1 MKLQSE
7 DTIAAL
13 ATPPGSGALAVIRL
27 SGPDSY
33 IIASNCFR
41 HKGKKKNFLPFRVYY
56 GDFVSSNGETTD
68 DVLLTAFK
76 APRSYTGEDCIEF
89 SCHGNPLIVSS
100 ILETLFQNGARSAE
114 PGEFTKRAFLNGR
127 MDLTQAEAVAEII
140 NARSR
145 TALKGGRNQLD
156 GLLSAKVNE
165 LRTSLIN
172 ASSLVE
178 LELDFA
184 EEDVEFIDRSGLT
197 TMITDIYNS
206 ISGLLDTYHFGRV
219 LRDGVNV
226 ALVGMPN
233 AGKSSLLNYLLK
245 ESRAIVSEIAG
256 TTRDVIREEMLLDG
270 ILFRLYDTAGIRAAS
285 DEIEKEGVA
294 RSRDTI
300 RNADIVI
307 FLNDINL
314 GISSELHNELLTLTT
329 ADKIIPVFNKSDIYT
344 GSPVPGAI
352 TISAK
357 TGSGMES
364 FFAALKKAAFGDS
377 VYTEKSIIVSNIR
390 HHRALEKARTELQSA
405 LSSLQNNMSGEFTSV
420 DLRNAADALGEIIG
434 EVTGDDIL
442 NNIFSKFC
450 IGK

>member
-27 SGPDSY
+27 SGPDSFT
-33 IIASNCFR
+33 IASSCFR

-100 ILETLFQNGARSAE
+100 ILETLFQNGARPAE

-314 GISSELHNELLTLTT
+314 GISSELHEELLTLTT

-344 GSPVPGAI
+344 GSAVPGAI

-357 TGSGMES
+357 TGDGMES